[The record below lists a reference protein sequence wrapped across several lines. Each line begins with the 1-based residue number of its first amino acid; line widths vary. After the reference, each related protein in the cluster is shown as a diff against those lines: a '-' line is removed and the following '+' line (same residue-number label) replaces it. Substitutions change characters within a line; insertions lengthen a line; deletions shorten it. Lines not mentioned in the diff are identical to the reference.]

1 MLKINSINIKN
12 NYKLFISNNLLVYSR
27 NTKLF
32 IFNTNKIILIHTGNR
47 FIRRVIL
54 SINVSDNIGSLS
66 LTRKIFAK
74 PINKLK
80 LKL

>member
-1 MLKINSINIKN
+1 MFKINYITFKN
-12 NYKLFISNNLLVYSR
+12 NYKLFVSNNLLVYSR
-27 NTKLF
+27 NIKLF

-47 FIRRVIL
+47 FIRRLLL
-54 SINVSDNIGSLS
+54 SANVSDSIGSLS